1 MKILDR
7 GGLISAAILGAAIWY
22 FGGLDYLTF
31 MLIFLFFGVLATRY
45 EQQIKKDMG
54 LYEHERGIENVL
66 SNGLGPAIFAFL
78 SHSLGPVP
86 FLASVAAAL
95 SDTFGSE
102 IGVLGKHEP
111 VFLGDLKKAKPGTS
125 GAISMMGTIA
135 SALGAMIIGVI
146 AMPVF
151 QLNASQAFFIG
162 VAGFTGALADTM
174 FGILEEKGIGTKG
187 TTNFICTVVGGLA
200 GLFAR

>member
-7 GGLISAAILGAAIWY
+7 DGLISAAVLGAVIWH
-22 FGGLDYLTF
+22 FGGFDYLLF
-31 MLIFLFFGVLATRY
+31 MFVFLFFGVLATRY
-45 EQQIKKDMG
+45 GQQIKKDMG

-66 SNGLGPAIFAFL
+66 SNGLGPALFAFF
-78 SHSLGPVP
+78 SNSLGPVP

-102 IGVLGKHEP
+102 IGVLGKREP
-111 VFLGDLKKAKPGTS
+111 VFLGNFRKTRPGTS
-125 GAISMMGTIA
+125 GAVSAVGTAA
-135 SALGAMIIGVI
+135 SALGAMIIGVL

-151 QLNASQAFFIG
+151 QLNPSQAFFIG
-162 VAGFTGALADTM
+162 VCGFIGAAADTA

-187 TTNFICTVVGGLA
+187 TTNFICTLVGGFL
-200 GLFAR
+200 GVFVR